1 MKEIFSLL
9 LILTH
14 DIQSIMAFLKE
25 NQKTGLR
32 SLKDEWTDSQ
42 EVMEVLRVSPRT
54 LQKMRNDRSLPYTK
68 FRRRLLYRVADL
80 KKILEKNY
88 NFKPPKI

>member
-9 LILTH
+9 LILTR

-25 NQKTGLR
+25 NQKTGLK

-68 FRRRLLYRVADL
+68 FRGRLLYRVADL